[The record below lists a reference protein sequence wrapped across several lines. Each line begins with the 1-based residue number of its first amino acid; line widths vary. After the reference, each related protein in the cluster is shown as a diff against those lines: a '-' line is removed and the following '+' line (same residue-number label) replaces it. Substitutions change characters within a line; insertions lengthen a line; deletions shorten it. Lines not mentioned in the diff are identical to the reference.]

1 MSVRVCF
8 SLLLCFTAT
17 LSRADFQGSTH
28 MMPFDEDT
36 IAYSKTEASGA
47 VTRLQKALSEGKV
60 TLKRDPKFG
69 YLPSI
74 LEALGISPETQV
86 LVFSKTSLQRER
98 IDPDNPRALFY
109 NDDAYVG
116 FIPGAPL
123 IEITEVDPKLG
134 AVFYTVEQNEVERP
148 KFTRND
154 QCLEC
159 HASAKSMGV
168 PGHLLRSFEVDS
180 SGVTD
185 LISGASVNHRTPFHE
200 RWGGWY
206 VTGTHGAQT
215 HRGNLFGAKMFKQA
229 EKQPNFRGNITD
241 LSKLIDVSK
250 YPRSQSDIASLMV
263 LEHQAHMQNFI
274 ARLSQETTIALA
286 QYGKIDHLKSKVESF
301 LQYMLFTEEAPITNA
316 LKGSPAFVKEFESRG
331 PVDSKGR
338 SLRQLDLTT
347 RVFKF
352 PCSFLIYSG
361 AFDALQSPIK
371 EMIYKR
377 LFEILSGA
385 DKSAKFEMLSASDRQ
400 AILEIL
406 RETKRDLPDY
416 FRAAGD
422 RKTASLE

>member
-1 MSVRVCF
+1 MWLVRVLFC
-8 SLLLCFTAT
+8 LICVLCC
-17 LSRADFQGSTH
+17 RADFQGSTH
-28 MMPFDEDT
+28 LMPFDEDT
-36 IAYSKTEASGA
+36 IGYSKTETSGA
-47 VTRLQKALSEGKV
+47 VTRLQKALADGKV

-74 LEALGISPETQV
+74 LDALGISPETQV
-86 LVFSKTSLQRER
+86 LVFSKTSMQRDR

-109 NDDAYVG
+109 NDNVYVG

-134 AVFYTVEQNEVERP
+134 AVFYTIDQGEVERP

-215 HRGNLFGAKMFKQA
+215 HRGNLFGAKAFKQA
-229 EKQPNFRGNITD
+229 EKQPNYRGNITD

-250 YPRSQSDIASLMV
+250 YPRNQSDIASLMV
-263 LEHQAHMQNFI
+263 LEHQAHMHNFI

-316 LKGSPAFVKEFESRG
+316 LNGSPAFVKYFESLG
-331 PVDSKGR
+331 PVDPQGR
-338 SLRQLDLTT
+338 SLRQLDLAT
-347 RVFKF
+347 RVFKH
-352 PCSFLIYSG
+352 PCSFLIYSE
-361 AFDALQSPIK
+361 AFDGLQAPIK

-385 DKSAKFEMLSASDRQ
+385 DKSARFEMLTASDRQ

-406 RETKRDLPDY
+406 RETKKDLPAY
-416 FRAAGD
+416 FREGSD
-422 RKTASLE
+422 RKTASRR